1 MCVCVVCVCVCA
13 YWQWKMA
20 ALVHSCSD
28 GVGQSSPARCEH
40 VAAGYTR
47 TSVSSAP
54 GESQAG
60 WVIPL
65 GRIADSSVRRTYLR
79 QLKSVLF
86 KLTLGSVVLDAH
98 ARLVKRLYTCHGGKG
113 SPFGLYCRHLNQRDY
128 P

>member
-1 MCVCVVCVCVCA
+1 MVNVLRFCD
-13 YWQWKMA
+13 YSWEIHER
-20 ALVHSCSD
+20 LPRDTD
-28 GVGQSSPARCEH
+28 GVGQSSAARCEH

-86 KLTLGSVVLDAH
+86 KLTLGFVVLDAH